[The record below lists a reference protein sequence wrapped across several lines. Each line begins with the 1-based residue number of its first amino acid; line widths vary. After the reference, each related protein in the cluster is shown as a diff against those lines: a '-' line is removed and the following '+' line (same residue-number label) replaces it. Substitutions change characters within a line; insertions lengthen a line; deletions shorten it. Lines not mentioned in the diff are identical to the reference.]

1 MLDFSPFLERTQ
13 LKNDINEFLINFYN
27 NKDTKR
33 SLWVFGQSGVGKTTL
48 VKQTLKELNYDMIY
62 YNSAHTRN
70 KNMIDEMNSN
80 LASPVNV
87 YSMFFGKPK
96 PIVVVMDELESMN
109 LMDKHGIGALLQLI
123 RSKKTEKH
131 TTVTTVP
138 IICISNECEDKRL
151 KEMRKHSVSLYI
163 RPPTNQQINKIFRH
177 FSNKH
182 IDIHSRIHGDLHK
195 LNLLIRYITHTSNTS
210 DNIES
215 YFAISQETVH
225 QENVKHLCA
234 KFLKNK
240 HSFHDHSFAIHET
253 DRTSLALLY
262 HENIADVYQSHMT
275 TSKKHIFGYLEQL
288 KNMCYA
294 DYMDRI
300 TFQKQIWI
308 FNEMSSLVKTMY
320 NHSLLHKLP
329 KEKIV
334 DDMRFTK
341 ILTKYSS
348 EYNNY
353 MFMLS
358 MCSRLMCGERDVY
371 ALVWIYRSYI
381 FELLGI
387 MNNQDTIKRP
397 RKKIIFLEPKTNS
410 YFHNYSL
417 KEFDEYLKQK
427 DVPLQELLRILKYMN
442 NRFDLNYVF

>member
-13 LKNDINEFLINFYN
+13 LKKEINEFLDDFYK
-27 NKDTKR
+27 NKEAKR
-33 SLWVFGQSGVGKTTL
+33 SLWVYGSSGVGKTTL
-48 VKQTLKELNYDMIY
+48 IKQTLKELNYDMIY

-123 RSKKTEKH
+123 RAKKTDRNII
-131 TTVTTVP
+131 VP

-177 FSNKH
+177 FSGKTV
-182 IDIHSRIHGDLHK
+182 DIHHHIHNDLHK
-195 LNLLIRYITHTSNTS
+195 LTLLLRYIKDTKNPLQ
-210 DNIES
+210 DVKS
-215 YFAISQETVH
+215 YFEISQETVH

-234 KFLKNK
+234 KFLKTR
-240 HSFHDHSFAIHET
+240 HSFHEHSFAIHET

-262 HENIADVYQSHMT
+262 HENIADVYQPHIT
-275 TSKKHIFGYLEQL
+275 TSKTHVFGYLEQL
-288 KNMCYA
+288 RNMCYA

-300 TFQKQIWI
+300 TFQKQVWI
-308 FNEMSSLVKTMY
+308 FNEMSSLIKTMY

-329 KEKIV
+329 KQKIA

-353 MFMLS
+353 VFMMSL
-358 MCSRLMCGERDVY
+358 CSRLMCDERDVY
-371 ALVWIYRSYI
+371 ALVWVYRSYI

-387 MNNQDTIKRP
+387 NNNEDTIKRP
-397 RKKIIFLEPKTNS
+397 RKKVIILEPMKSS
-410 YFHNYSL
+410 YVHNYCL

-427 DVPLQELLRILKYMN
+427 DVPPQELLRILKYMN
-442 NRFDLNYVF
+442 VKYDLHYVF

>member
-13 LKNDINEFLINFYN
+13 LKKEISTFLTDFYGN
-27 NKDTKR
+27 QGKR
-33 SLWVFGQSGVGKTTL
+33 SMWVYGSSGVGKTTL
-48 VKQTLKELNYDMIY
+48 IKQTLKELNYDMIY

-70 KNMIDEMNSN
+70 KNMIEEMNSN

-123 RSKKTEKH
+123 KPKKNEK
-131 TTVTTVP
+131 TTTTVP

-151 KEMRKHSVSLYI
+151 KEMRKQSVSLYM
-163 RPPTNQQINKIFRH
+163 RPPTNQQVNKIFKH
-177 FSNKH
+177 FVGKATEV
-182 IDIHSRIHGDLHK
+182 HSYINGDLHK
-195 LNLLIRYITHTSNTS
+195 LNLLLRYMAHIPSKDVTNDVKT
-210 DNIES
+210 
-215 YFAISQETVH
+215 YFAISQETIH
-225 QENVKHLCA
+225 QENVKHLCH
-234 KFLKNK
+234 KFLRHS
-240 HSFHDHSFAIHET
+240 HSFHDHSFLIHET

-262 HENIADVYQSHMT
+262 HENIADVYQTHIQN
-275 TSKKHIFGYLEQL
+275 SKHHVFDYLTQIR
-288 KNMCYA
+288 NMSYA

-308 FNEMSSLVKTMY
+308 FNEMSSLIKTMY
-320 NHSLLHKLP
+320 NHYLFHKLP
-329 KEKIV
+329 KEKIS

-353 MFMLS
+353 TFMQS
-358 MCSRLMCGERDVY
+358 VCGRLMCDERDVY
-371 ALVWIYRSYI
+371 ALVWVYRNYI

-387 MNNQDTIKRP
+387 QQSEPIKKS
-397 RKKIIFLEPKTNS
+397 RKKIIILEIKTES
-410 YFHNYSL
+410 YIHNYAI
-417 KEFDEYLKQK
+417 KEFDEFLKQK
-427 DVPLQELLRILKYMN
+427 DLTPQELLRVLKYMN
-442 NRFDLNYVF
+442 TKFDLHYIF

>member
-13 LKNDINEFLINFYN
+13 LKKEINEFLKNFYE

-33 SLWVFGQSGVGKTTL
+33 SLWVYGQSGVGKTTL

-123 RSKKTEKH
+123 RSKKTDRNII
-131 TTVTTVP
+131 VP

-177 FSNKH
+177 FSGKP
-182 IDIHSRIHGDLHK
+182 IDVHLQIHGDLHK
-195 LNLLIRYITHTSNTS
+195 LVLLIKYLKYDANTLE
-210 DNIES
+210 NIKT
-215 YFAISQETVH
+215 YFAISQETIH

-234 KFLKNK
+234 KFLKTQ
-240 HSFHDHSFAIHET
+240 HTFHDHSFAIHET

-262 HENIADVYQSHMT
+262 HENIADVYQSHIS

-288 KNMCYA
+288 RNMSYA

-329 KEKIV
+329 KQKMSDEI
-334 DDMRFTK
+334 RFTK

-353 MFMLS
+353 MFMMS
-358 MCSRLMCGERDVY
+358 ICNRLMCDERDVY
-371 ALVWIYRSYI
+371 AFVWVYRSYI

-387 MNNQDTIKRP
+387 TNNDDTIKRP
-397 RKKIIFLEPKTNS
+397 RKKVVILEPKT

-417 KEFDEYLKQK
+417 KEFDEHLKQK
-427 DVPLQELLRILKYMN
+427 DTPPQELLRILKYMN
-442 NRFDLNYVF
+442 NKFDLHYVF

>member
-13 LKNDINEFLINFYN
+13 LKKEINHFLNNFYE

-33 SLWVFGQSGVGKTTL
+33 SLWVYGQSGVGKTTL

-80 LASPVNV
+80 IASPVNV

-123 RSKKTEKH
+123 RSKKTEKQKNII
-131 TTVTTVP
+131 VP

-177 FSNKH
+177 FSGKP
-182 IDIHSRIHGDLHK
+182 IDVNSQIHGDLHK
-195 LNLLIRYITHTSNTS
+195 LVLLIKYLKYDANTLE
-210 DNIES
+210 NIKT
-215 YFAISQETVH
+215 YFAISQETIH

-234 KFLKNK
+234 KFLKTQ
-240 HSFHDHSFAIHET
+240 HTFHDHSFTIHET

-262 HENIADVYQSHMT
+262 HENIADVYQTHMT
-275 TSKKHIFGYLEQL
+275 TSKRHVFGYLEQL
-288 KNMCYA
+288 RNMSYA

-329 KEKIV
+329 TCKLA
-334 DDMRFTK
+334 DDIRFTK

-353 MFMLS
+353 MFMIS
-358 MCSRLMCGERDVY
+358 ICSRLMCDERDVY
-371 ALVWIYRSYI
+371 VLVWIYRSYI

-387 MNNQDTIKRP
+387 TNNDDTIKRP
-397 RKKIIFLEPKTNS
+397 RKKVVFLEPKTNS

-417 KEFDEYLKQK
+417 KEFDEHLKQK
-427 DVPLQELLRILKYMN
+427 DVPPQELLRILKYMN
-442 NRFDLNYVF
+442 NKFDLHYVF